1 MISKWTNTAFLTV
14 LLLGACHSQ
23 VKGVGAAGPPEGSSA
38 GCPDGM
44 LLVPEG
50 DFIMGLDNGQY
61 DEKPQRS
68 IFVSPFCIDRLE
80 VTNLQYRE
88 CERAGVCGESP
99 SADDERGDGED
110 RPAVAMNWFDADG
123 FCRWRGARLPTEAE
137 WEKAARGP
145 DGRLFPWGREA
156 KGGVA
161 NCGQGCED
169 FYTLA
174 SPVGCFPDG
183 ASPYGAL
190 DMSGNAAEWVA
201 DYYREGYTKTSPERD
216 PQGPEQGPMRVIKGG
231 SFRDHVQ
238 VVRLPNRYYKRPY
251 EFDSTVGFR
260 CAASPSPSGAR
271 GGGGPE

>member
-1 MISKWTNTAFLTV
+1 MTSRWTNTLFLIA
-14 LLLGACHSQ
+14 LALGSCHSQ
-23 VKGVGAAGPPEGSSA
+23 VKGVAVSAPPGGSSA
-38 GCPDGM
+38 GCPHGM
-44 LLVPEG
+44 VRIPAGEFL
-50 DFIMGLDNGQY
+50 MGHDNGQY
-61 DEKPQRS
+61 DEKPQRT
-68 IFVSPFCIDRLE
+68 IFISLFCMDRLE
-80 VTNLQYRE
+80 VTNLEYE
-88 CERAGVCGESP
+88 KCVDDGVCNEGP
-99 SADDERGDGED
+99 SSDDERSDGED
-110 RPAVAMNWFDADG
+110 RPAVGVNWFDADR

-145 DGRLFPWGREA
+145 DGRLFPWGKEA

-161 NCGQGCED
+161 NCGRGCED

-183 ASPYGAL
+183 ASPYGVL

-216 PQGPEQGPMRVIKGG
+216 PQGPGQGLMRVIKGG
-231 SFRDHVQ
+231 CFRDHVQ

-260 CAASPSPSGAR
+260 CARDPLSAEEDR
-271 GGGGPE
+271 GPG